1 VNEEAVR
8 QIVREVL
15 ARRQAAL
22 QPRGAHGIQA
32 SQPPAGEHRVDRWRL
47 HVSHGRLSPGGGDAE
62 GRCLVE
68 PAVRCSHC
76 GYCQSYGH

>member
-1 VNEEAVR
+1 VNEETVR
-8 QIVREVL
+8 QIVRDVI
-15 ARRQAAL
+15 ARRRASAAV
-22 QPRGAHGIQA
+22 A
-32 SQPPAGEHRVDRWRL
+32 PPAREASPARRDPSGAPSWRL
-47 HVSHGRLSPGGGDAE
+47 HVSHGQFSLGGGDAE